1 MAPTNTNTTIN
12 ITDEKKDRFFK
23 YEQLNNQS
31 KKLLTDQQY
40 RYNHDFFLTLT
51 LAGGCFMVGFKL
63 YKLFKMSDGSIT
75 SSISNTINNAR

>member
-1 MAPTNTNTTIN
+1 MGSETN
-12 ITDEKKDRFFK
+12 EKKEIFFK

-40 RYNHDFFLTLT
+40 TYNHDFLLTLT

-63 YKLFKMSDGSIT
+63 YNLFKMSDDSIT
-75 SSISNTINNAR
+75 SAISNTINNAR

>member
-1 MAPTNTNTTIN
+1 MTTKT
-12 ITDEKKDRFFK
+12 ITDEKKERFFK

-51 LAGGCFMVGFKL
+51 LAGGCFMLGFKL
-63 YKLFKMSDGSIT
+63 YNLFKNTDGSIT